1 MRISKRVEW
10 GIYVALVA
18 LILASSIVF
27 IVYVNIYNASPW

>member
-27 IVYVNIYNASPW
+27 IVCVNLYSGMPW